1 MKQFLQGIKDGSAI
15 GIGYL
20 SVSFTFGLTAVSSGL
35 QWWEAVLVS
44 MMNLTSAGQ
53 FAGITIM
60 AAAGTYIELALSQL
74 VINLRYALMSISLS
88 QKVDK
93 EFHAGKKMLLGFA
106 VTDEIFAVAMS
117 REGEVS
123 SRYFAGLAVLPYLG
137 WTLGTLA
144 GAVCGNILPQNVSD
158 ALGLAIYG
166 MFIAI
171 IVPAMKKDSRIL
183 KITLLA
189 VVFSFALYYLPGLKN
204 ISSGFAVILSAV
216 AASAVGAVFFPMEEE
231 MQEET

>member
-1 MKQFLQGIKDGSAI
+1 MKQFIQGVKDGGAI

-20 SVSFTFGLTAVSSGL
+20 SVSFTFGLEAASSGL
-35 QWWEAVLVS
+35 LWWEALLVS

-60 AAAGTYIELALSQL
+60 AAAGTYIEMALSQF

-88 QKVDK
+88 QKVSP
-93 EFHAGKKMLLGFA
+93 EFGSGKKMLLGFA
-106 VTDEIFAVAMS
+106 VTDDIFEVAMS
-117 REGEVS
+117 RQGEVRS
-123 SRYFAGLAVLPYLG
+123 KYFAGLAVLPYLG
-137 WTLGTLA
+137 WTSGTLA
-144 GAVCGNILPQNVSD
+144 GAVCGNILPDTVTD

-171 IVPAMKKDSRIL
+171 IIPAMKKDSRIL

-189 VVFSFALYYLPGLKN
+189 VVFSFAMYYLPGLKM
-204 ISSGFAVILSAV
+204 ISSGFAVIICAV
-216 AASAVGAVFFPMEEE
+216 AASVVGAVCFPMEEE
-231 MQEET
+231 EEA

>member
-1 MKQFLQGIKDGSAI
+1 MKQFIQGVKDGGAI

-20 SVSFTFGLTAVSSGL
+20 SVSFTFGLEAASSGL
-35 QWWEAVLVS
+35 LWWEALLVS

-60 AAAGTYIELALSQL
+60 AAAGTYIEMALSQF

-88 QKVDK
+88 QKVSP
-93 EFHAGKKMLLGFA
+93 EFGSGKKMLLGFA

-117 REGEVS
+117 RQGQVS
-123 SRYFAGLAVLPYLG
+123 SKYFAGLAVLPYLG
-137 WTLGTLA
+137 WTSGTLA
-144 GAVCGNILPQNVSD
+144 GAVCGNILPDTVTD

-171 IVPAMKKDSRIL
+171 IIPAMKKDSRIL

-189 VVFSFALYYLPGLKN
+189 VVFSFAMYYLPGLKM
-204 ISSGFAVILSAV
+204 ISSGFAVIICAV
-216 AASAVGAVFFPMEEE
+216 AASVVGAVCFPMEEE
-231 MQEET
+231 EEA

>member
-1 MKQFLQGIKDGSAI
+1 MKQFIQGVKDGGAI

-20 SVSFTFGLTAVSSGL
+20 SVSFTFGLEAASSGL
-35 QWWEAVLVS
+35 LWWEALLVS

-60 AAAGTYIELALSQL
+60 AAAGTYIEMALSQF

-88 QKVDK
+88 QKVSP
-93 EFHAGKKMLLGFA
+93 EFGSGKKMLLGFA

-117 REGEVS
+117 RQGEVS
-123 SRYFAGLAVLPYLG
+123 SKYFAGLAVLPYLG
-137 WTLGTLA
+137 WTSGTLA
-144 GAVCGNILPQNVSD
+144 GAVCGNILPDTVTD

-171 IVPAMKKDSRIL
+171 IIPAMKKDSRIL

-189 VVFSFALYYLPGLKN
+189 VVFSFAMYYLPGLKM
-204 ISSGFAVILSAV
+204 ISSGFAVIICAV
-216 AASAVGAVFFPMEEE
+216 AASVVGAVCFPMEEE
-231 MQEET
+231 EEA